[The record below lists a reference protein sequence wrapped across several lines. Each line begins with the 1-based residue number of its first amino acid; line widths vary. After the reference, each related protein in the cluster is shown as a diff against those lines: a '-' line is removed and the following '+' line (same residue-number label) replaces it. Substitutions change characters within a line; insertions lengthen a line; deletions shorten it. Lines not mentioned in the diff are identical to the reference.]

1 MQHTMTDKEEQ
12 VTISAINRNFK
23 GRSGPGRM
31 FLASPYTVAA
41 SAIEGKIVAWK
52 PGTFAR

>member
-12 VTISAINRNFK
+12 VTVSASNRNFK
-23 GRSGPGRM
+23 SRSGPGRM
-31 FLASPYTVAA
+31 YLAPPYTMAA

-52 PGTFAR
+52 SGTFAR